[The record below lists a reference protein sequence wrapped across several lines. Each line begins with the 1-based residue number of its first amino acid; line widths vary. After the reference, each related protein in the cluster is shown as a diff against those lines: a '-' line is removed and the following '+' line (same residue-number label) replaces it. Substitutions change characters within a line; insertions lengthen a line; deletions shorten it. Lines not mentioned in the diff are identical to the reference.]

1 MGDLVLNIQ
10 LEYLLWIA
18 VVLIV
23 VISRSWLAR
32 GCVVILSRVARQFDL
47 TLSDPAKQRLAGPM
61 SLLLVNTALLFAFT
75 VLKISGPYSA
85 VLLRLLQTTTVLSLF
100 VVIYASALLVAENL
114 NQRLSADRVAQNNWL
129 AQIVRFIVV
138 FLAFVVALKIW
149 GVDLGPALTGL
160 GLAGA
165 AVAFAAQ
172 DLIQNLIAGF
182 TNNGERRFRAGD
194 WIRLED
200 GTEGTVEKIDLR
212 STTIRRFDKAPIH
225 IPNAKLAGS
234 SLTNFAQRPMR
245 RIKWEIDLTYQ
256 TKPEVIEEICIA
268 IRTYVGAT
276 EGFAQPTQVPVS
288 VFAHSFKESSICILI
303 DCFVIGTDR
312 EAYRKACHH
321 LLLEV
326 MRIVEQ
332 NGSSFAYPTRSLY
345 METTE

>member
-1 MGDLVLNIQ
+1 MGDLILNIQ
-10 LEYLLWIA
+10 LEKLLWIV
-18 VVLIV
+18 VVLTV
-23 VISRSWLAR
+23 VITRSWLAR
-32 GCVVILSRVARQFDL
+32 GCVAVLSHLACQFDL
-47 TLSDPAKQRLAGPM
+47 TLSDQAKQRLAAPM
-61 SLLLVNTALLFAFT
+61 SLLLVNTVVLFAFT
-75 VLKISGPYSA
+75 VLKISGPYSP
-85 VLLRLLQTTTVLSLF
+85 VLLRLLQTTTILSLF
-100 VVIYASALLVAENL
+100 VVLYVSALLVAENF
-114 NQRLSADRVAQNNWL
+114 NQRLSADQVAQNNWL

-172 DLIQNLIAGF
+172 DLIQNLIAGL

-256 TKPEVIEEICIA
+256 TRPEVIEEICTA
-268 IRTYVGAT
+268 IRDYVDAA
-276 EGFAQPTQVPVS
+276 EGFVQSNQVPVS
-288 VFAHSFKESSICILI
+288 VFAHSFKESSISVLI

-312 EAYRKACHH
+312 EVYRQACHS
-321 LLLEV
+321 LLLEI

-332 NGSSFAYPTRSLY
+332 NGASFAYPTRSLY
-345 METTE
+345 MEPPA